1 MKTALKTAS
10 TATARAAKAIGSPL
24 RRWFAWHQMRSV
36 EIALHDAYTT
46 LDFIADNE
54 TRALMQANIR
64 ILSRELCRTR
74 SHYQSFLPAG
84 QRIVFDHA

>member
-10 TATARAAKAIGSPL
+10 TATINAAKAIGTTL
-24 RRWFAWHQMRSV
+24 RRWFAYYHMRSI
-36 EIALHDAYTT
+36 ERALHDAYTT
-46 LDFIADNE
+46 LDYIADDD
-54 TRALMQANIR
+54 TRALVLANIR

-84 QRIVFDHA
+84 KRVIWKNA

>member
-10 TATARAAKAIGSPL
+10 TATAQAAKAIGITL

-46 LDFIADNE
+46 LDDITDAD
-54 TRALMQANIR
+54 TYALAQANIR

-84 QRIVFDHA
+84 QRVVWENA